1 MQIRVLGFRCF
12 WMGPTSAGL
21 AVLGEFLYGA
31 LGDSPDGRALGSPA
45 VLLNPYTER
54 ITLVRGFL
62 NIRIWR
68 IC

>member
-1 MQIRVLGFRCF
+1 
-12 WMGPTSAGL
+12 MGPTSAGL